1 VLRAMTI
8 SFDRLTPGPGRPPHE
23 WLAELQ
29 PHERASDDRPFL
41 YLNMVASADGRASIE
56 GRTAPLGSEAD
67 TLLLTELRA
76 IADAVLIGTGTIRA
90 EGYGRLVR
98 NAERVARREA
108 AGLPPTPT
116 AVLISR
122 SFDIPWGAPLFQAA
136 DQPVIVYTGDGGAP
150 PQIVAPLEIVRLED
164 PTPQAA
170 MADLRSRGV
179 RSLLCEGGPTL
190 NSGLLEAGVVDAL
203 FLTLSPQL
211 AGETG
216 APRIV
221 EGQGLPEPV
230 ALTLEW
236 VLRHEEEIYLCYG
249 VRR

>member
-8 SFDRLTPGPGRPPHE
+8 SFDRLTPGPRRPAHE
-23 WLAELQ
+23 WLTELR
-29 PHERASDDRPFL
+29 PRERAPADRPFL
-41 YLNMVASADGRASIE
+41 YLNMVASGDGRASLE
-56 GRTAPLGSEAD
+56 GRTAGLGSEAD
-67 TLLLTELRA
+67 TRMLTELRA
-76 IADAVLIGTGTIRA
+76 VADAVLVGTGTIRA

-108 AGLPPTPT
+108 AGMAPTPT

-122 SFDIPWGAPLFQAA
+122 SFDIPWEAPLFAAA
-136 DQPVIVYTGDGGAP
+136 DQPVIVYTLADSAP
-150 PQIVAPLEIVRLED
+150 PQVAAPLEVVRLED
-164 PTPQAA
+164 PTPRAA

-179 RSLLCEGGPTL
+179 RALLCEGGPTL
-190 NSGLLEAGVVDAL
+190 NSGLLEAGVVDEL
-203 FLTLSPQL
+203 FLTISPQL

-221 EGQGLPEPV
+221 EGAGLPEPV

-236 VLRHEEEIYLCYG
+236 ALRHDEEIYLRYA